1 MASSRFR
8 SFLWFPS
15 SFYPSILSIPDK
27 SPSIPKGRGLPLPLS
42 LSGEPKS
49 AHHGFAEAP
58 KNQSKN
64 IPSFLSPQSSQS
76 HPKVRIVEDLGP
88 KMTSKSEPGG
98 YPGELQKPTLYKNL
112 QNSNPT
118 LIYHTSAMSATP
130 QKHQFWSLEATQ
142 NRWKN
147 EPRKSTSNKR
157 WKMQHETPMCQKV
170 CQKCSKKGL
179 GFRGHLR

>member
-8 SFLWFPS
+8 SLLWFPS
-15 SFYPSILSIPDK
+15 SFYPSILSIHDK
-27 SPSIPKGRGLPLPLS
+27 SSSIPKGRGLPLPLS

-49 AHHGFAEAP
+49 AHTCFAEAP
-58 KNQSKN
+58 KNLSKKW
-64 IPSFLSPQSSQS
+64 PSFLSPQSSQS
-76 HPKVRIVEDLGP
+76 RPKVRIVEDLAP

-118 LIYHTSAMSATP
+118 VIYHTSAMSATP
-130 QKHQFWSLEATQ
+130 KKHQFWSLEATQ

-147 EPRKSTSNKR
+147 EPQKSTSKKR
-157 WKMQHETPMCQKV
+157 RKIQHEAPID
-170 CQKCSKKGL
+170 
-179 GFRGHLR
+179 